1 MKNSI
6 FKGEMFIFNNSMSFL
21 LFQRID
27 KRPQHDTRTIYIG
40 NKLISNNEVEI
51 PDQIYPDN
59 RVISSKVS

>member
-1 MKNSI
+1 
-6 FKGEMFIFNNSMSFL
+6 MFIFNGLMSF

-27 KRPQHDTRTIYIG
+27 KRPQLDTRTIYIG
-40 NKLISNNEVEI
+40 NKLVSNTEVEI